1 MLNRILFVLALT
13 LATCSLS
20 AQIEFGLKAG
30 LTTEALQEERFDLS
44 QEGREN
50 LALALSEGNYGY
62 QFGALLRVPLSD
74 RFGLQTEVTFNS
86 TSAEFTFEDADQG
99 LRQVFR
105 ERYNDLNVPLL
116 ASWKLAFLRFQ
127 AGPVGHFFV
136 SSVSDLRD
144 AEGRERVFDTF
155 NLGYALGAAID
166 VGPITVDVRYDGN
179 LSRYGEDFSVAGETF
194 RVDQAPKRW
203 IGTVAYRF

>member
-1 MLNRILFVLALT
+1 MTYRILTILAF
-13 LATCSLS
+13 LAFTTSLS

-30 LTTEALQEERFDLS
+30 LATESLQGERFDLS
-44 QEGREN
+44 REGRQN
-50 LALALSEGNYGY
+50 LSLALEEGNYGY

-86 TSAEFTFEDADQG
+86 SSAEFRFDDNDRNVT
-99 LRQVFR
+99 QVFR
-105 ERYNDLNVPLL
+105 ERYNDVNVPLL

-136 SSVSDLRD
+136 SSLSDLRD
-144 AEGRERVFDTF
+144 AEGRERTFDSF

-166 VGPITVDVRYDGN
+166 IGPITVDVRYDGN
-179 LSRYGEDFSVAGETF
+179 FSRYGEDFAVAGETF
-194 RVDQAPKRW
+194 RVDQAAKRW